1 MSEDVRLDVWLW
13 RARFFKTRSLS
24 SGFISRRGVR
34 VTRDGVTR
42 KLNKPAS
49 RLSVGDVVSLP
60 LGAQIVELRVVD
72 FGTRRGPASEAQQL
86 YERLEA
92 RDTGEG

>member
-1 MSEDVRLDVWLW
+1 MSVSCSADHGI
-13 RARFFKTRSLS
+13 LS
-24 SGFISRRGVR
+24 SGPDKSKK
-34 VTRDGVTR
+34 TR